1 MQLMVELSSSI
12 ADLKAVKVENKR
24 LREYA
29 NSFKTLTD
37 ALRDYEES
45 FLPNNNNIRHKK
57 RRRSVRTQCECECE
71 RD

>member
-1 MQLMVELSSSI
+1 MVELSRSI
-12 ADLKAVKVENKR
+12 ADLKAARVENKR

-45 FLPNNNNIRHKK
+45 FLPNNNNVRREK
-57 RRRSVRTQCECECE
+57 RGRSARTQCECEC
-71 RD
+71 DSD

>member
-12 ADLKAVKVENKR
+12 ADLKAAKVENKR

-37 ALRDYEES
+37 ALRDYEKS
-45 FLPNNNNIRHKK
+45 FPPRREK
-57 RRRSVRTQCECECE
+57 RVRSVTNQCKCECESGE
-71 RD
+71 SESD